1 MVLVA
6 PFVLLYKFI
15 KCQAIGKEVCYGV
28 DDVPSVR
35 EYQAREEKWNEKWN
49 EKVNNFIFEMACFYA
64 LFSILLLILILVFP
78 DLCMRSSAIGLA
90 LLPIPFSALFT
101 IVHHSLKD

>member
-35 EYQAREEKWNEKWN
+35 EYQAREEKWNEK
-49 EKVNNFIFEMACFYA
+49 VNNFIFEIACFYA

>member
-6 PFVLLYKFI
+6 PFVLLYKII

-35 EYQAREEKWNEKWN
+35 EYQAWEEKWN

-78 DLCMRSSAIGLA
+78 DLCMWSSAIGLA

>member
-28 DDVPSVR
+28 DDVPAVR
-35 EYQAREEKWNEKWN
+35 EYQAREEKWN

-64 LFSILLLILILVFP
+64 LFSILLLIFVFP

-101 IVHHSLKD
+101 IVHHS

>member
-35 EYQAREEKWNEKWN
+35 EYQAREEK
-49 EKVNNFIFEMACFYA
+49 
-64 LFSILLLILILVFP
+64 
-78 DLCMRSSAIGLA
+78 
-90 LLPIPFSALFT
+90 
-101 IVHHSLKD
+101 

>member
-1 MVLVA
+1 
-6 PFVLLYKFI
+6 
-15 KCQAIGKEVCYGV
+15 
-28 DDVPSVR
+28 
-35 EYQAREEKWNEKWN
+35 
-49 EKVNNFIFEMACFYA
+49 MACFYA

-101 IVHHSLKD
+101 IVHHSLKDRMKLLCHLLALFGVLFLCHES